1 MEKKYEH
8 LSIEERALIQ
18 AKLETGCTLR
28 AIARSVQRSPSTI
41 SREIKR
47 NGWRRPETAS
57 PVRLRTRGINGYW
70 CEVAQKRAC
79 QLAAKPRT
87 ARKLV
92 VGPADHCPSTG
103 AGNALWELVLAGL
116 AQGLSPQQVSGT
128 LARME
133 PAQRISHESIYS
145 AIYVMPR
152 GELRAELIAL
162 LRKGH
167 KSRRPRAAGKDRRG
181 LIVGMTSIEERPL
194 EVEDRLV
201 PGHWE
206 GDLIKGALN
215 RSQVGTLVE
224 RKTLFTVLV
233 QLDRATAACTANGFI
248 GVLKR
253 FDAQMRLSLTYDQGR
268 EMADHEHLARQTG
281 MAVYFAHPHS
291 PWERGINENTNGL
304 LRQYLP
310 KGSDLS
316 IYSQTEL
323 DVIAHRLNVRP
334 RKSLGWKCPAELFLP
349 EGAFDF
355 RAYWADALKLSP
367 VALGT

>member
-1 MEKKYEH
+1 MGKRYEH

-41 SREIKR
+41 SRELKR
-47 NGWRRPETAS
+47 SGWRCPETAP

-70 CEVAQKRAC
+70 CEAAHKRAC
-79 QLAAKPRT
+79 QLACKPRT
-87 ARKLV
+87 APKLIV
-92 VGPADHCPSTG
+92 
-103 AGNALWELVLAGL
+103 GNALWQLVHAGL

-128 LARME
+128 LGRME
-133 PAQRISHESIYS
+133 PAQRISHEAIYS

-162 LRKGH
+162 LRKAH
-167 KSRRPRAAGKDRRG
+167 KGRRPRAAGKDRRA

-194 EVEDRLV
+194 EVEERLV

-206 GDLIKGALN
+206 GDLIKGAFN

-253 FDAQMRLSLTYDQGR
+253 IDAQMRLSLTYDQGR

-281 MAVYFAHPHS
+281 MTVYFAHPHS

-310 KGSDLS
+310 KGSELS
-316 IYSQTEL
+316 IYSQAEL
-323 DVIAHRLNVRP
+323 DAIAHRLNVRP

-349 EGAFDF
+349 EGVFDF
-355 RAYWADALKLSP
+355 CAYWADALKLSS